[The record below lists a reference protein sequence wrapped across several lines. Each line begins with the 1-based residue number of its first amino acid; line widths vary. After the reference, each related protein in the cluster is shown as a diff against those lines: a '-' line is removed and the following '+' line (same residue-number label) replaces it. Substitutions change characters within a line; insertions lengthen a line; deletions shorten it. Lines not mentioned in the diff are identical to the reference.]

1 MKNIHVRTAK
11 SADHDWLV
19 KAIADEQEYE
29 HTLHDTRKPGAEV
42 AKPYLAHLEESV
54 SQKSGVIL
62 VAEIGSTFAGYAACW
77 IEQENALT
85 ETDDSNR
92 SGYVADAYV
101 VPALR
106 AAATGRP
113 RPRHSLMERREIVLR
128 TGVLMPQAGGLSLAV
143 NTAALRHN
151 CDARMGEL
159 GPTDR
164 AGRLPKANPR
174 FMPSREGPAIWHF
187 SEHPNRSSSIIW
199 GVDDRRR

>member
-11 SADHDWLV
+11 SADRDWLV
-19 KAIADEQEYE
+19 KAIADEQEHE

-62 VAEIGSTFAGYAACW
+62 VAEIWGTFAGYAACW
-77 IEQENALT
+77 IEQGNVLT

-106 AAATGRP
+106 GSGIAGKLLKSAEA
-113 RPRHSLMERREIVLR
+113 HLR
-128 TGVLMPQAGGLSLAV
+128 ALGVSRMRIGVLANNSSARRAYEKYGFVPYEFVLEKKLA
-143 NTAALRHN
+143 
-151 CDARMGEL
+151 
-159 GPTDR
+159 
-164 AGRLPKANPR
+164 
-174 FMPSREGPAIWHF
+174 
-187 SEHPNRSSSIIW
+187 
-199 GVDDRRR
+199 